1 MNTVCTKHPVGSV
14 VRYTPYT
21 HADTDPG
28 IYQRGVHVLIADTVA
43 SGSLNQM
50 GPLAGYII
58 HYHKS
63 DPLTQTGAA

>member
-1 MNTVCTKHPVGSV
+1 MHAH
-14 VRYTPYT
+14 T
-21 HADTDPG
+21 HTDINLG
-28 IYQRGVHVLIADTVA
+28 GVHVLIADTIA

-63 DPLTQTGAA
+63 DAPTQSGAA